1 MGVFPIINRINHS
14 CLPNCSV
21 QWNPITDREELFM
34 VREVGPGEELTICY
48 LDMVTNVCS
57 REERRDHLERHF
69 GFQCACPLCRLAGE
83 ELSRD
88 DQIRIKVVIL
98 FFLDQ
103 C

>member
-21 QWNPITDREELFM
+21 QWNPITDREELFT

-69 GFQCACPLCRLAGE
+69 GFHCDCPLCRLAGE
-83 ELSRD
+83 ELRRD
-88 DQIRIKVVIL
+88 DLIRLKVVIL